1 MANKNKIINEFRR
14 IKALGF
20 IRSKRLNDTGIGKTF
35 EDFLGVDENNL
46 KDPDFEGY
54 EVKSHRKTSSSYI
67 TLFTK
72 SPDNPKG
79 ANALLREKFGKP
91 EGKFKVKTI
100 RTSIFSNKWNNFNN
114 TYNFK
119 IVVNKKSKSIDLI
132 SKSGNS
138 AKNTIE
144 CSWTFEELQGAFEK
158 LKSLF
163 FVTAE
168 RQKKRVNEYFH
179 YTSATIFN
187 KPSFEKLLN
196 LIDDGKIMIDLRLG
210 IYSSGKNKGKAH
222 DHGTG
227 FRIKSDDLK
236 LLYSDVF
243 AVS

>member
-1 MANKNKIINEFRR
+1 M
-14 IKALGF
+14 
-20 IRSKRLNDTGIGKTF
+20 D
-35 EDFLGVDENNL
+35 
-46 KDPDFEGY
+46 
-54 EVKSHRKTSSSYI
+54 
-67 TLFTK
+67 
-72 SPDNPKG
+72 
-79 ANALLREKFGKP
+79 
-91 EGKFKVKTI
+91 
-100 RTSIFSNKWNNFNN
+100 
-114 TYNFK
+114 
-119 IVVNKKSKSIDLI
+119 
-132 SKSGNS
+132 
-138 AKNTIE
+138 
-144 CSWTFEELQGAFEK
+144 FEELQGAFEK